1 MIAVM
6 RDMFARVAPSG
17 ARNGEG
23 FPNSGRLAGGV
34 LSSGHATDPC
44 DALET
49 RLRAVLFL
57 LVGLPGAGK
66 TTKARQL
73 ESEFQALRFTP
84 DEWMIPLFG
93 ESDAGGKRDVLEGR
107 LISVALRALQLG
119 TSVVLDFGFWGRDER
134 SALRAMAS
142 TLRVGSKVVYLP
154 IDQQTQLERINRR
167 YELTPEHTFEI
178 TPRDLATFEEQF
190 EVPDASELD
199 GSRLD
204 PPPAGWPTWSSWAA
218 GRWPALPIL

>member
-1 MIAVM
+1 M
-6 RDMFARVAPSG
+6 RDMFARVTPSG
-17 ARNGEG
+17 VRNGEG
-23 FPNSGRLAGGV
+23 FPNSRHLTGGA
-34 LSSGHATDPC
+34 LSSGHAA
-44 DALET
+44 DAHDDLET
-49 RLRAVLFL
+49 RLRTVLFL

-73 ESEFQALRFTP
+73 ESQFQAIRLTP

-93 ESDAGGKRDVLEGR
+93 ESESGGKRDVLEGR
-107 LISVALRALQLG
+107 LIWVALRALQVG

-134 SALRAMAS
+134 SALRAMAA
-142 TLRVGSKVVYLP
+142 TLGVESKVVYLP
-154 IDQQTQLERINRR
+154 IDQQTQLQRINRR

-204 PPPAGWPTWSSWAA
+204 PPPVGCPTWSSWAA
-218 GRWPALPIL
+218 GRWPSLPVL